1 MTNLYYLIRSF
12 LGCSLLLLSITSC
25 GDDDSSAGSFALKSA
40 FAGSVQLNIDGET
53 TDGVP
58 VDRTITLIF
67 SAPLDASTTDAG
79 ITLQT
84 NGQSVNKTISLSSQN
99 TSASLST
106 TGPLTENTPYT
117 ISLTGDLKSADG
129 ASLLPTS
136 FSFTTQAG
144 QLQIVSV
151 TIDGQD
157 VSNGTR
163 AQNIPAEFAA
173 TFNFTTAVN
182 VQTFEQAL
190 HIPGVSFN
198 ITASNENRTVLAE
211 STTSLTYLRKYQL
224 TLSNAL
230 KSSEGGGFDGY
241 SLEFYTEIDPA
252 NKFPEISDEALLT
265 KVQEQ
270 TFKYFW
276 DFAHPISGMARERNT
291 SNETVTTGGS
301 GFGVMSILVGIER
314 GFITRQQGVDRLQTI
329 VSFLK
334 SADRFHGVWPH
345 WINGSTGEVI
355 PFSSNDNGADLVET
369 AFMIQGLLTVRQYL
383 NTSDTQEA
391 AIIDNITELWR
402 EVEWDWFTKGT
413 ENVLYWHWS
422 PDKEWQINLKI
433 SGWNE
438 SLIVY
443 ALAAASP
450 THPIAPA
457 VYHEGWAKNGA
468 IMNGGSFYNTT
479 LPLGSDRG
487 GPLFFSHYSFLGLD
501 PRNLV
506 DQYANYWTQNVSHA
520 TINRAY
526 CASNPL
532 NYIGY
537 SEDCWGLTAS
547 DNHQG
552 YNAHSPNNDLGVIT
566 PTAAVA
572 SIPYTP
578 DESMAAIRH
587 FYYLLGDKL
596 WGDYGFYDAFNLTE
610 EWTASSFLAIDQGPI
625 ILMIENHRTGMLWDL
640 FMQDTEFTRGLDR
653 LGFTSY

>member
-1 MTNLYYLIRSF
+1 VTNLSDLIRSF
-12 LGCSLLLLSITSC
+12 LACSLLLFFITSC
-25 GDDDSSAGSFALKSA
+25 GDDDPSAGSFELKRA
-40 FAGSVQLNIDGET
+40 FAGSVQLNIDGEAT
-53 TDGVP
+53 EGVS

-67 SAPLDASTTDAG
+67 SAPLDASTTEAG

-106 TGPLTENTPYT
+106 AGPLTENTTYT

-144 QLQIVSV
+144 ELEIVSV

-163 AQNIPAEFAA
+163 TQNIPADFAA
-173 TFNFTTAVN
+173 TFNFTTAVD

-190 HIPGVSFN
+190 RIPGISFS
-198 ITASNENRTVLAE
+198 ITASNENRTILAE
-211 STTSLTYLRKYQL
+211 STTSLSYLRKYQL

-230 KSSEGGGFDGY
+230 KSAEGGGFEGY
-241 SLEFYTEIDPA
+241 SLEFYTQIDPA

-334 SADRFHGVWPH
+334 SANRFHGVWPH
-345 WINGSTGEVI
+345 WMNGSTGEVI

-369 AFMIQGLLTVRQYL
+369 AFMIQGLLTARQYL
-383 NTSDTQEA
+383 NPSDTQEA
-391 AIIDNITELWR
+391 AIIANITELWR

-450 THPIAPA
+450 THPVAPA

-468 IMNGGSFYNTT
+468 IANGGSFYNTT

-526 CASNPL
+526 CVSNPL
-532 NYIGY
+532 NYVGY

-625 ILMIENHRTGMLWDL
+625 IIMIENYRTGMLWDL